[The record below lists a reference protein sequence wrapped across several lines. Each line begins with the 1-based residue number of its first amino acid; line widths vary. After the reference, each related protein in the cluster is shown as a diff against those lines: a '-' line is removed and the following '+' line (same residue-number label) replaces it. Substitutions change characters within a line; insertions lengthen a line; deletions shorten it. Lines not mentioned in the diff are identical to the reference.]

1 MFLISNIMG
10 AILLTLEGYLAFL
23 AFSGLPNSCTPD
35 KEGEKTIFPCAVNKL
50 FNDNFQDI
58 PFVGPVV

>member
-23 AFSGLPNSCTPD
+23 AFSGLPNSCVPT
-35 KEGEKTIFPCAVNKL
+35 KEGEKTTFPCAVNAL
-50 FNDNFQDI
+50 FNENFQDI
-58 PFVGPVV
+58 PLVGPVV

>member
-1 MFLISNIMG
+1 MG

-23 AFSGLPNSCTPD
+23 AFSGLPNSCTPKD
-35 KEGEKTIFPCAVNKL
+35 GNKTTFPCAVNEL

>member
-35 KEGEKTIFPCAVNKL
+35 KGEKTIFPCAVNAL

-58 PFVGPVV
+58 PLVGPVV

>member
-23 AFSGLPNSCTPD
+23 AFSGLPNSCTP
-35 KEGEKTIFPCAVNKL
+35 KEGKKTTFPCAVNEL